1 MKKLLVIST
10 ALFVIACN
18 NSGNQPGDNRGSDTS
33 HTTTKSED
41 RKADETIFTGNAG
54 ACSKLIF
61 FQPGAEIEATSYDEN
76 GKEKSKQYTKIL
88 SVSNKDGFTVA
99 DVEGK
104 DVDTDGERK
113 ETKVNYSYKCDGDK
127 IYFDIASMF
136 RTKEKEQDATFEA
149 SLIEYPIN
157 VKEGDI
163 LPDAEGVMSSV
174 TNGKKMTMKF
184 IYKNRKVEGVE
195 TITTA
200 AGNWNCYK
208 ISNGVES
215 EMDIPGMDEK
225 AKEMMKKMNEGMKTT
240 TTTWFAPD
248 FGIVKIETYMN
259 GKLQSRNEVT
269 SVKR

>member
-1 MKKLLVIST
+1 MKKLFVIST

-18 NSGNQPGDNRGSDTS
+18 NSGNQPDDKRGSDTS
-33 HTTTKSED
+33 HTIKSED
-41 RKADETIFTGNAG
+41 EKTNEPSGTADAG
-54 ACSKLIF
+54 ACGKLIF
-61 FQPGAEIEATSYDEN
+61 FQPGAEIEATSYDEK

-88 SVSNKDGFTVA
+88 SVSNKKDGFTVA

-113 ETKVNYSYKCDGDK
+113 ETKVNYSYKCDGNK

-136 RTKEKEQDATFEA
+136 RTKEKQEDATFES

-174 TNGKKMTMKF
+174 RNGKKMTMKF
-184 IYKNRKVEGVE
+184 IYKNRKVEGME
-195 TITTA
+195 TITTT
-200 AGNWNCYK
+200 AGSWNCYK

-259 GKLQSRNEVT
+259 GKLTSRNEVT
-269 SVKR
+269 RVKK